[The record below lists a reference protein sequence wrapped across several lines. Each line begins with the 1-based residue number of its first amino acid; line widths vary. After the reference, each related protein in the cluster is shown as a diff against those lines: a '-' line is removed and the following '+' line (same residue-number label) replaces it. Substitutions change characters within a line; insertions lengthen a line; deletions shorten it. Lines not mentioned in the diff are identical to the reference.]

1 MKDVVRI
8 RQNGMVA
15 IVCVWENDIKVLKN
29 GGFFIDLIC
38 ITSCDKL
45 DLAWEM

>member
-15 IVCVWENDIKVLKN
+15 FVRMWENDVKVLKN
-29 GGFFIDLIC
+29 DGL
-38 ITSCDKL
+38 
-45 DLAWEM
+45 